1 LRANW
6 FYTRP
11 MRVLGIETSCDET
24 AVALVETNPF
34 STDVLAEV
42 VSSQIQL
49 HRPFGGVVPEMA
61 TREHLR
67 NLPLL
72 VPQVLKEVNLA
83 LDSIDAIAVTEG
95 PGLASSLLIGHSYAR
110 ALGVALSKPV
120 MGVNHLEGHLFSP
133 FIANR
138 RAVEFPFVG
147 LIASG
152 GHTLLVHALGW
163 NQYEKLGSTVDD
175 AAGEAFDKVAKLIG
189 LPYPGGPEIEKMAKQ
204 GNPESYGLPRS
215 FPERDNLNFSFSG
228 LKTAVRFFYEKSPQI
243 RSDPAW
249 AYDLCASFQKA
260 VVDVL
265 VRKALQ
271 AVAMTRVTRLA
282 VSGGVLCNRSLRDAL
297 ELACYEAKVELVAAD
312 PAFCT
317 DNAAMIAGTAA
328 EKLEAGI
335 PATCGDDINPNLN
348 LFTAEPNRDFARS
361 MSTAMKLKNR
371 QKQEIPQKAEI
382 APPGEIEIW

>member
-1 LRANW
+1 
-6 FYTRP
+6 

-24 AVALVETNPF
+24 AVALVETNPW
-34 STDVLAEV
+34 STDILAQV
-42 VSSQIQL
+42 ISSQVAL

-67 NLPLL
+67 NLPML
-72 VPQVLKEVNLA
+72 VPQVLKEVNLT
-83 LDSIDAIAVTEG
+83 LDAIDAVAATEG

-110 ALGVALSKPV
+110 ALAISLSKPM

-163 NQYEKLGSTVDD
+163 DRYLKLGSTVDD
-175 AAGEAFDKVAKLIG
+175 AAGEAFDKVAKLLG
-189 LPYPGGPEIEKMAKQ
+189 LPYPGGPEIEKMALK
-204 GNPESYGLPRS
+204 GNPEAFGLPRS

-228 LKTAVRFFYEKSPQI
+228 LKTAVRFFYEKSPQMQTE
-243 RSDPAW
+243 PEW

-265 VRKALQ
+265 VRKAVA
-271 AVAMTRVTRLA
+271 AVAQSRVERLA
-282 VSGGVLCNRSLRDAL
+282 VSGGVLCNKMLREEL
-297 ELACYEAKVELVAAD
+297 EFTCYEAGIELVLAD
-312 PAFCT
+312 ATACT
-317 DNAAMIAGTAA
+317 DNAGMIAGVAA
-328 EKLEAGI
+328 EKLAAGI
-335 PATCGDDINPNLN
+335 KPTCGDDINPNLS
-348 LFTAEPNRDFARS
+348 LFAPEANGDATRGLSAAI
-361 MSTAMKLKNR
+361 KLKNR
-371 QKQEIPQKAEI
+371 QAKKGLQEEDVLA
-382 APPGEIEIW
+382 PGEVEVW

>member
-1 LRANW
+1 
-6 FYTRP
+6 

-24 AVALVETNPF
+24 AVALVETNPW
-34 STDVLAEV
+34 STDLLAHA
-42 VSSQIQL
+42 VSSQIEL
-49 HRPFGGVVPEMA
+49 HRPYGGVVPEMA

-72 VPQVLKEVNLA
+72 VPQVMKEVNLS
-83 LDSIDAIAVTEG
+83 LDAIDAVAATEG

-110 ALGVALSKPV
+110 ALAVALSKP
-120 MGVNHLEGHLFSP
+120 MIGVNHLEGHLYSP

-152 GHTLLVHALGW
+152 GHTLLVHALTW
-163 NQYEKLGSTVDD
+163 NRYVKLGSTVDD

-189 LPYPGGPEIEKMAKQ
+189 LPYPGGPEIEKMAKL
-204 GNPESYGLPRS
+204 GNPEAYGLPRS

-228 LKTAVRFFYEKSPQI
+228 LKTAVRFFYEKSPHMQTE
-243 RSDPAW
+243 PVW

-265 VRKALQ
+265 VRKSVQ
-271 AVAMTRVTRLA
+271 AVAQARVVRLV
-282 VSGGVLCNRSLRDAL
+282 VSGGVLCNKMLRGEL
-297 ELACYEAKVELVAAD
+297 EFACYEAGIDLIVAE

-317 DNAAMIAGTAA
+317 DNAGMIAGTAA
-328 EKLEAGI
+328 EKLAAGI
-335 PATCGDDINPNLN
+335 QPSCGDDINPNLN
-348 LFTAEPNRDFARS
+348 LFAPEPQGDMARGLK
-361 MSTAMKLKNR
+361 AAIKLKNR
-371 QKQEIPQKAEI
+371 ETKQVPQKTSVPA
-382 APPGEIEIW
+382 PGEIEVW

>member
-1 LRANW
+1 
-6 FYTRP
+6 

-24 AVALVETNPF
+24 AVALVETNPW
-34 STDVLAEV
+34 STDILAQV
-42 VSSQIQL
+42 VSSQIAL

-72 VPQVLKEVNLA
+72 VPQVMKEINLP
-83 LDSIDAIAVTEG
+83 LDAIDAVAATEG

-110 ALGVALSKPV
+110 ALALALSKPMV
-120 MGVNHLEGHLFSP
+120 GVNHLEGHLYSP

-163 NQYEKLGSTVDD
+163 DRYIKLGSTVDD
-175 AAGEAFDKVAKLIG
+175 AAGEAFDKVAKLLG
-189 LPYPGGPEIEKMAKQ
+189 LPYPGGPEIERIAIK
-204 GNPESYGLPRS
+204 GNPEAFGLPRS

-228 LKTAVRFFYEKSPQI
+228 LKTAVRFFYEKSGHMQ
-243 RSDPAW
+243 SDPVW

-265 VRKALQ
+265 VRKSVQ
-271 AVAMTRVTRLA
+271 AVAQARVERLA
-282 VSGGVLCNRSLRDAL
+282 VSGGVICNKMLRDEL
-297 ELACYEAKVELVAAD
+297 EFACYEAGIELIVAE

-317 DNAAMIAGTAA
+317 DNAGMIAGTAA
-328 EKLEAGI
+328 EKLAAGI
-335 PATCGDDINPNLN
+335 EPHCGDDINPNLD
-348 LFTAEPNRDFARS
+348 LFSPEPQGDMARGLS
-361 MSTAMKLKNR
+361 AAIKLKNR
-371 QKQEIPQKAEI
+371 QAKEVPEQSDVPA
-382 APPGEIEIW
+382 PGEIEVW